1 MTKIFKYLLAQIKPR
16 FWESQPR
23 TIYFPI
29 LYNYRRIWIIS
40 IILLI
45 MVALVPVNVFGI
57 ISYRRAREAFKT
69 ETNLRTVRL
78 TSNARRTLSYF
89 LEERLDVLR
98 FIVHREE
105 LKNLKNE
112 KYLAKVLVHLQEG
125 FGGYVDLGVIDNTGK
140 QIAYVGPYELGGKDY
155 SYHKWFKECK
165 ENGAHISDVFL
176 GYRNVWHLIVAI
188 KSPGPDDHFYILRAT
203 LDMKRINNILSS
215 MELGVTSEAFLCTRE
230 GLLQTPSKYYGKM
243 REIISLP
250 VPEFSLHSQIL
261 ETKDDQGKELIIG
274 YAYIDNSPFI
284 LMLIKRTKDIMQNW
298 YTLRSEMILLML
310 GSTII
315 ILLVIIG
322 VSAYM
327 VNRVYDADQTRIQIM
342 HDIENTNRFASIGRL
357 ATGVAHEINN
367 PLAVINENAGLI
379 QDLFTITKE
388 FRGNPRLLELLDAV
402 LESVDRCGEITK
414 QLLGFAR
421 QFESK
426 PQPIQLNLIIEEV
439 LNFLR
444 KEATYRNIDID
455 VNIPQDLPVIFS
467 DHGSLQ
473 QIFLNLINNSF
484 QGMEDGGHIEIWAD
498 RKNEGHVIIHFY
510 DNGCGISPND
520 QEKIFEPFFTTKA
533 MNSGTGLG
541 LYITYGLVHKL
552 QGEISLQSEVSEGT
566 IFCITLPIKAEGGIE
581 NESLAG

>member
-16 FWESQPR
+16 FWDSRPE
-23 TIYFPI
+23 TTYFPI

-40 IILLI
+40 IILLTL
-45 MVALVPVNVFGI
+45 VALVPVNVFGI
-57 ISYRRAREAFKT
+57 ISYRRAHDTFKT
-69 ETNLRTVRL
+69 EIGLRTVRL

-98 FIVHREE
+98 FIVHKEE
-105 LKNLKNE
+105 FGNLKNE
-112 KYLAKVLVHLQEG
+112 EYLTDVLTHLQTG
-125 FGGYVDLGVIDNTGK
+125 FGGYIDLGVINSSGK
-140 QIAYVGPYELGGKDY
+140 QMAYVGPYELGGKDY
-155 SYHKWFKECK
+155 SHYKWFQECK
-165 ENGAHISDVFL
+165 ECGVHVSDVFL
-176 GYRNVWHLIVAI
+176 GYRKVPHLIVAI
-188 KSPGPDDHFYILRAT
+188 KSPGLDDDYYILRAT
-203 LDMKRINNILSS
+203 LDMKRINSILSS
-215 MELGVTSEAFLCTRE
+215 MELGNTSEAFLCTRE
-230 GLLQTPSKYYGKM
+230 GLLQTPSKYYGNM
-243 REIISLP
+243 YEIISLP
-250 VPEFSLHSQIL
+250 VPEFSPHSQIL
-261 ETKDDQGKELIIG
+261 ETRDSAGRSLIMG

-298 YTLRSEMILLML
+298 YTLRNEMILLIL

-315 ILLVIIG
+315 ILLVIMS
-322 VSAYM
+322 VSTYM

-367 PLAVINENAGLI
+367 PLAVISENAGLI

-388 FRGNPRLLELLDAV
+388 YRGDPRLLELIDTV
-402 LESVDRCGEITK
+402 LESVDRCGEVTK

-421 QFESK
+421 EFEPK
-426 PQPIQLNLIIEEV
+426 IQPIQLDLIITEV
-439 LNFLR
+439 LSFLR
-444 KEATYRNIDID
+444 KEATYRNIEINVD
-455 VNIPQDLPVIFS
+455 IPQNLPVIFS

-484 QGMEDGGHIEIWAD
+484 QAMENGGHIEIWAD
-498 RKNEGHVIIHFY
+498 RQNEGHVIIHFW
-510 DNGCGISPND
+510 DNGGGISPKD

-533 MNSGTGLG
+533 INGGTGLG
-541 LYITYGLVHKL
+541 LYITYWLVHKL

>member
-16 FWESQPR
+16 FWDSQPR

-29 LYNYRRIWIIS
+29 LYNYRRIWLIS

-57 ISYRRAREAFKT
+57 ISYRRARDTFKT
-69 ETNLRTVRL
+69 EIGLRTVRL
-78 TSNARRTLSYF
+78 TWKAKRTISYF
-89 LEERLDVLR
+89 LQERLDVLR
-98 FIVHREE
+98 FIVYREE

-112 KYLAKVLVHLQEG
+112 KYLANVLIHLQTG
-125 FGGYVDLGVIDNTGK
+125 FGGYVDLGVIDSTGK

-165 ENGAHISDVFL
+165 ENGTHISDVFL

-188 KSPGPDDHFYILRAT
+188 KAPGPDDHFYILRAT

-215 MELGVTSEAFLCTRE
+215 MELGDTSEAFLCTRE
-230 GLLQTPSKYYGKM
+230 GLLQTPSNYYGKIH
-243 REIISLP
+243 EIINLP

-261 ETKDDQGKELIIG
+261 ETKDDQGRALIIG

-298 YTLRSEMILLML
+298 YTLRSEMILLIC

-315 ILLVIIG
+315 IFLVIMS
-322 VSAYM
+322 VSTYM

-379 QDLFTITKE
+379 QDLFTIAKE
-388 FRGNPRLLELLDAV
+388 HRGDPRLLELIDAV

-421 QFESK
+421 QFK
-426 PQPIQLNLIIEEV
+426 PKIQPIHLNLIIQEI
-439 LNFLR
+439 LSFLR

-455 VNIPQDLPVIFS
+455 VDIPQDIPVIFS

-484 QGMEDGGHIEIWAD
+484 QAMEDGGRLEIWAERQND
-498 RKNEGHVIIHFY
+498 EHVIIHLR
-510 DNGCGISPND
+510 DNGCGISPKD
-520 QEKIFEPFFTTKA
+520 QEKIYEPFFTTKVS
-533 MNSGTGLG
+533 NGGTGLG
-541 LYITYGLVHKL
+541 LYITYGLVHKIR
-552 QGEISLQSEVSEGT
+552 GEIFLQSEISKGT
-566 IFCITLPIKAEGGIE
+566 TFSITLPIKAEGEIE